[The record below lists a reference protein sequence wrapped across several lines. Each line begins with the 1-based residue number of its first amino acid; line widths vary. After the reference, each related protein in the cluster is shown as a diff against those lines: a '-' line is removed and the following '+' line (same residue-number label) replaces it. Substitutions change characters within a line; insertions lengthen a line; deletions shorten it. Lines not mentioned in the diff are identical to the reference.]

1 MTNLPGRSSR
11 PGPAGS
17 LAARLRQIHGLF
29 ETRPVRA
36 VLLALA
42 VLLPLALLL
51 AWTQASAWKAR
62 AMRQAMAEASAMAA
76 VEENDIAARIGEQ
89 FGRMRKTSRL
99 LASDVRFATL
109 LKNPGDPALADEL
122 NRYLVAFCRDLGL
135 HRAYILDTSGRC
147 LVSSDYANA
156 ETLLGRNFHDRDY
169 FAGAMRGQPTT
180 QFVVG
185 RVSAV
190 PGFHFATPILGC
202 DGILG
207 VATAK
212 AELRPLGQGLHFTS
226 GFVTDD
232 QGIIVLAADPEHLL
246 MAVPGAPA
254 LSLPAKERLARYQ
267 RAELSVLPITP
278 HPVMGET
285 LYVSGGGAPVPSVLR
300 RATVAKEKL
309 AVYLFEPVTGLA
321 AAEAQYPVRFG
332 LYALAA
338 LCLLGAGL
346 SLYAYLARDACL
358 RRNLL
363 LLNAKLAHQA
373 HHDAL
378 TGCANR
384 RRFGEAVAMAAAEAG
399 RSGAPLALAMID
411 LDHFKL
417 VNDRHGHPV
426 GDRMLRHVSERIRGS
441 LRPGELLARLGG
453 EEFAVLLPGL
463 DEAAA
468 RSRMDA
474 VRMAIAATP
483 LSVDGLDIRQTVSI
497 GVTADAGG
505 KPVQELQ
512 READMALYLAKK
524 CGRDQVV
531 AASCVDTRLTLDEL
545 EGGACPT
552 PKGA

>member
-1 MTNLPGRSSR
+1 MTNSSGRLSR
-11 PGPAGS
+11 PGPAGA
-17 LAARLRQIHGLF
+17 LTARLRQIHDLF
-29 ETRPVRA
+29 ETRPVRG

-42 VLLPLALLL
+42 VLVPLTLLI

-62 AMRQAMAEASAMAA
+62 AMRQAIDEASALAA
-76 VEENDIAARIGEQ
+76 VEEHDIAARIGEQ
-89 FGRMRKTSRL
+89 FGRMRKASRL
-99 LASDVRFATL
+99 LASDLRFAEL
-109 LKNPGDPALADEL
+109 LKNPANLALTDEL
-122 NRYLVAFCRDLGL
+122 NRYLVAYCRDLGL
-135 HRAYILDTSGRC
+135 HRAYILNTSGRC
-147 LVSSDYANA
+147 LVSNDYANA
-156 ETLLGRNFHDRDY
+156 ETLVGRDFSDRAY

-185 RVSAV
+185 RVSTV

-212 AELRPLGQGLHFTS
+212 ADLRPLGQGLHFTS

-232 QGIIVLAADPEHLL
+232 QGIIVLAADPDHLL

-254 LSLPAKERLARYQ
+254 LSLPENERLARYQ
-267 RAELSVLPITP
+267 RAELAVLPITP
-278 HPVMGET
+278 HPVLGET

-300 RATVAKEKL
+300 RATVAKERL

-321 AAEAQYPVRFG
+321 AAEAQYPVRFA
-332 LYALAA
+332 LYALAGI
-338 LCLLGAGL
+338 CLLGTGL
-346 SLYAYLARDACL
+346 SLYGYLARDACL

-363 LLNAKLAHQA
+363 VLNAKLAHQA
-373 HHDAL
+373 QHDAL

-384 RRFGEAVAMAAAEAG
+384 RRFGEAMAEAAAQAG
-399 RSGAPLALAMID
+399 RTGAPLSLAMID

-426 GDRMLRHVSERIRGS
+426 GDRMLRHVSGLIRGR

-468 RSRMDA
+468 RARMEA
-474 VRMAIAATP
+474 VRLEIAATP
-483 LSVDGLDIRQTVSI
+483 LSVDGLDVPQTVSV
-497 GVTADAGG
+497 GVTADTGG

-545 EGGACPT
+545 EGGACPNR
-552 PKGA
+552 PAS